1 MRPWSQL
8 SVNLSTVL
16 SGESRSLGW
25 GWHMLSPALF
35 LYTFMGDV
43 CHPCCGYQEPKE
55 THITAVNQLLLENHV
70 NRVNQG
76 DSETQTHS
84 VNQYHQVTQQ
94 MSVS

>member
-35 LYTFMGDV
+35 FYTFMGDV

-55 THITAVNQLLLENHV
+55 THITAVNQ
-70 NRVNQG
+70 
-76 DSETQTHS
+76 SFPETQKQL
-84 VNQYHQVTQQ
+84 VNHRNIETYSIEVNHCR
-94 MSVS
+94 

>member
-1 MRPWSQL
+1 MWPWSQL

-43 CHPCCGYQEPKE
+43 CHPCCGYRKYKE
-55 THITAVNQLLLENHV
+55 TQFVLVNQ
-70 NRVNQG
+70 
-76 DSETQTHS
+76 SFPETQKQL
-84 VNQYHQVTQQ
+84 VNHPAT
-94 MSVS
+94 